1 MAEPEKPDPW
11 AHMEDNGTQ
20 PRRLQ
25 HPLGRPPLP
34 FVLVTW
40 YRVSGIRQ
48 EWGVNGTSVVWE
60 LSFKMEQS
68 PPPPPYGDFSACG
81 LLSLRSELTFG
92 NTVNL
97 RLGGISTGVLAN
109 NFCSKERGKNRLP

>member
-1 MAEPEKPDPW
+1 VAEPEKPDPW

-34 FVLVTW
+34 FVLGTR
-40 YRVSGIRQ
+40 YRESGIRQ
-48 EWGVNGTSVVWE
+48 DRGVNGTSEVWE